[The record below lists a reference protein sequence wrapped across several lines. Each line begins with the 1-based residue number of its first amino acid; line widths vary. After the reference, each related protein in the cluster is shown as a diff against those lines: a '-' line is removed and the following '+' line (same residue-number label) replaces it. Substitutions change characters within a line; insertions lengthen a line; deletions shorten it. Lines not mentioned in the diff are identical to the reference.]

1 MTISKEKESL
11 FIMSG
16 GKNRGKDGIVS
27 QFESAAII
35 QYDDLGKKFV
45 NPDLVKFLQEHG
57 FYVCSVELANRFM
70 KESLELA
77 RLKASYAET
86 ISKGD

>member
-1 MTISKEKESL
+1 
-11 FIMSG
+11 MSG
-16 GKNRGKDGIVS
+16 GKNRGKGGIVS
-27 QFESAAII
+27 QFESADII

-45 NPDLVKFLQEHG
+45 NTDLVKFLQENG

-77 RLKASYAET
+77 QLKASYAET

>member
-1 MTISKEKESL
+1 
-11 FIMSG
+11 MSG
-16 GKNRGKDGIVS
+16 GNKKRSKEDLIKDIKNGLVVPLEGED
-27 QFESAAII
+27 II

-45 NPDLVKFLQEHG
+45 NPSLVELLQNNG

-77 RLKASYAET
+77 QLKATYAT
-86 ISKGD
+86 TVSKGD